1 MDTANTLDTLDVAL
15 GARSYPISIGTG
27 LLADPDVWARLPLSR
42 KLLLVSDDNVAKL
55 YADTV
60 IAALATH
67 DVALHTITPGEQSKH
82 LGEVGRVID
91 QLVAHGARR
100 DVTLVALGGGVVGDL
115 TGFAAA
121 CYMRGVAFVQVP
133 TTLLAQVDSSVGGKT
148 GVNHPQGK
156 NLIGAFHQPQA
167 VLIDTTTL
175 DTLSDRE
182 LAAGLAEVIKT
193 ALLADGQFF
202 SWLEN
207 NMAALTARDHTAL
220 AHAVRRC
227 CEIKAAVVARDERER
242 GERMLL
248 NLGHT
253 FGHAIE
259 SVTGYASWLH
269 GEAVATGLVM
279 AADLSAA
286 RAELGDADSQRVRD
300 LVAQA
305 NLPTSAPKLNAQ
317 EVLGAMSHD
326 KKFAHDVRRFILL
339 REIGKAYVAEDV
351 EQAMLERC
359 VERFCGA

>member
-1 MDTANTLDTLDVAL
+1 MDTLDVAL
-15 GARSYPISIGTG
+15 GARSYPISIGTN
-27 LLADPDVWARLPLSR
+27 LLADPQVWADLPLGR
-42 KLLLVSDDNVAKL
+42 KLLVVSDDTVAAL

-60 IAALATH
+60 MSALATH
-67 DVALHTITPGEQSKH
+67 DVALHTITPGEQSKQ
-82 LGEVGRVID
+82 LAQVGLVID
-91 QLVAHGARR
+91 KLVEHGARR

-121 CYMRGVAFVQVP
+121 CYMRGVAFVQIP

-167 VLIDTTTL
+167 VLIDTETL
-175 DTLSDRE
+175 NTLSDRE

-193 ALLADGQFF
+193 ALLADAEFF
-202 SWLEN
+202 GWLED
-207 NMAALTARDHTAL
+207 NMAALKSRDHAAL

-259 SVTGYASWLH
+259 SVTGYQSWLH
-269 GEAVATGLVM
+269 GEAVGTGLVM
-279 AADLSAA
+279 AANLSAQ
-286 RAELGDADSQRVRD
+286 RAELSDCDCKRVRD
-300 LVAQA
+300 LVALA
-305 NLPTSAPKLNAQ
+305 GLPTDARALNTN

-326 KKFAHDVRRFILL
+326 KKFAHDRRRFILL
-339 REIGKAYVAEDV
+339 NEIGRAYVAEDV
-351 EQAMLERC
+351 EQSMLERC